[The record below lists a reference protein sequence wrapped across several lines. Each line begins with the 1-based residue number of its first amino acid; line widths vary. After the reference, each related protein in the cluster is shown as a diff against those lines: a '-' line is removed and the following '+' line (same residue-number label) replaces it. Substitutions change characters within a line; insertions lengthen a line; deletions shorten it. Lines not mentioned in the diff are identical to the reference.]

1 MTNLLEEVVLT
12 VPRFLAKN
20 IQSAWWTFFSF
31 HRLEKWLLSVAET
44 TQAALRQ
51 LCIIPHNCNLGIPNV
66 KLPQKKQLWPRNATC
81 RPILGIM
88 QLYSTQWWL
97 VRLPHTL
104 PWVKWLEKQHYRFLI
119 LAFLTLLVQASLP
132 EESLSC
138 VLEQEPC

>member
-31 HRLEKWLLSVAET
+31 HRLEKWLLSVAEM

-51 LCIIPHNCNLGIPNV
+51 LCIIPHNCSLGIPNV
-66 KLPQKKQLWPRNATC
+66 KWPQKKQLWPGNATC

-97 VRLPHTL
+97 VRLRHTL

-132 EESLSC
+132 DESLSC
-138 VLEQEPC
+138 VLEQDPC